1 MKKNRGNKILGS
13 INDTEAF
20 ATDDLGN
27 RVGQVTQRD
36 GVGNAHRN
44 AASRHGI
51 LRPDITATNRIHLGV
66 NDVKNS
72 VDELT
77 NRYTAIDANS
87 LAYDDAGSLTQDKD
101 GYRTTY
107 DYENRPVRIAKLDGQ
122 TEVTVATFAYDALGR
137 RIRKVDAIANN
148 TSLYY
153 YSDNWQVL
161 AEYDGSGVLQA
172 SYAYGNYIDEVLL
185 MRRGGVDYFY
195 LHDHLYSPAALLSS
209 SGAVVERY
217 EYDVY
222 GTCHIQAPDFSSRT
236 ASLYG
241 NAFLFQGHMQD
252 SLDSGSLKPYD
263 FRYRAYDSFAGRWMQ
278 QDPHGV
284 NPADS
289 ISNNFQIDNQYKDGL
304 SLYLSFH
311 LSPAKVIDPYGLWG
325 LSEHIKISLSAAE
338 GLDCGCCTN
347 RLVFKLGLARGS
359 IFPDVP
365 IRPHLTGA
373 TPISLIIDGVMIY
386 RSHEGDLSWWHGMAR
401 KDSDNP
407 KEIQQLIIDRVVD
420 AADRAQSSMLCNS
433 QGFILGEVLHT
444 VQDTYARSHT
454 YRDGG
459 AIKQFQYYRAQDGK
473 KHATGDTADNVLQY
487 DEAVKASRTLLDMIL
502 CDKASSE
509 DVRKKLINGILQLA
523 PSPIAGGTLPEYE

>member
-1 MKKNRGNKILGS
+1 
-13 INDTEAF
+13 
-20 ATDDLGN
+20 
-27 RVGQVTQRD
+27 
-36 GVGNAHRN
+36 
-44 AASRHGI
+44 
-51 LRPDITATNRIHLGV
+51 
-66 NDVKNS
+66 
-72 VDELT
+72 
-77 NRYTAIDANS
+77 
-87 LAYDDAGSLTQDKD
+87 
-101 GYRTTY
+101 
-107 DYENRPVRIAKLDGQ
+107 
-122 TEVTVATFAYDALGR
+122 
-137 RIRKVDAIANN
+137 
-148 TSLYY
+148 
-153 YSDNWQVL
+153 
-161 AEYDGSGVLQA
+161 VLQA